1 MSKKGKSSSSLRRP
15 SAEKQ
20 EDALEKI
27 RILEERMEEALAQ
40 LSSSRNIASQQ
51 QEPTTPLEEYSSFK
65 KEFLGSQEFRET
77 FLSNHLNNK
86 QMELINDLNTVLK
99 NGDNPNDQETSFI
112 LTLKEALSAKKPVSK
127 KGDTVT
133 LDPDL
138 KADLKL
144 KALVMSIF
152 LVYNISSMFFSN
164 RSPPTLL
171 F

>member
-1 MSKKGKSSSSLRRP
+1 MSKKGKSSSSLRCP

-27 RILEERMEEALAQ
+27 RILEERMEAFAQ

-51 QEPTTPLEEYSSFK
+51 QEPTTPIEEYSSFK
-65 KEFLGSQEFRET
+65 KEFMSSQDFRDI
-77 FLSNHLNNK
+77 FLSNHLNNT
-86 QMELINDLNTVLK
+86 QMQFINDLNTALK
-99 NGDNPNDQETSFI
+99 TGDNPNDQETSFI